1 MMMYFVHVENRYV
14 LNPLVLWTM
23 SSVPGS
29 GDDQEPVLSSVVL
42 PAAFRSGDRGPQV
55 AVMETRD
62 LEKLTHGR
70 PTSSILTKRNLH
82 PGL

>member
-1 MMMYFVHVENRYV
+1 MGHVLCARQ
-14 LNPLVLWTM
+14 
-23 SSVPGS
+23 G

-82 PGL
+82 PGLLLNSPFCKC